1 MGGKEGWL
9 DVKKKTVVK
18 ILLDILMLAVTALMY
33 SSHALGMAFHEFG
46 GLALIGV
53 FFIHKGL
60 NFEWIRRVT
69 ARLFRVDG
77 RTRVKWIVD
86 ALLLLGFL
94 AVGVSG
100 ILISKVAFSGLAT
113 QGGPWKAIH
122 YGSATLSLILVGVHM
137 GLHLDFLKGVF
148 SRWVRL
154 PRVVAA
160 LLTVAVMASGV
171 YGLATTS
178 FFRWL
183 SMPFTASAGG
193 GEGFHGGSGENGLRG
208 DKGGQ
213 FPDENQAADG
223 DSATDSA
230 IAQTSG
236 EDSAT
241 GQVSG
246 SVKGLG
252 DPGSRESAGS
262 ITGALSTLAQFA
274 SIAFLFAALTAF
286 LDAALRRKKR
296 QAIA

>member
-1 MGGKEGWL
+1 M

-18 ILLDILMLAVTALMY
+18 ILLDIVMLTVTALMY

-46 GLALIGV
+46 GLALIGA
-53 FFIHKGL
+53 FLIHKGL

-86 ALLLLGFL
+86 ALLFLGFL

-122 YGSATLSLILVGVHM
+122 YGSAALSLVLVGVHL
-137 GLHLDFLKGVF
+137 GLHLDFLKGGL

-160 LLTVAVMASGV
+160 VLTVAVMAFGV

-178 FFRWL
+178 FVRWI

-193 GEGFHGGSGENGLRG
+193 GEGFGGRGENGLRG
-208 DKGGQ
+208 DGSGQ
-213 FPDENQAADG
+213 FPGENQTVDG
-223 DSATDSA
+223 DSVTDSA
-230 IAQTSG
+230 IAQTSD
-236 EDSAT
+236 EDLAT
-241 GQVSG
+241 GQGTDRVRG
-246 SVKGLG
+246 FGG
-252 DPGSRESAGS
+252 PGGHQSAGS
-262 ITGALSTLAQFA
+262 FTGALSTLAQFA
-274 SIAFLFAALTAF
+274 SIAFLFASLTGF